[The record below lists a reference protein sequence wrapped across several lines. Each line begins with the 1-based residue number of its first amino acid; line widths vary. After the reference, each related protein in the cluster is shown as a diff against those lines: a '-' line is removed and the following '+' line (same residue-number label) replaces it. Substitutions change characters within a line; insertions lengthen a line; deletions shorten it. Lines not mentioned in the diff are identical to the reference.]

1 MAYSLN
7 LGKLISDIT
16 GPKGLAALT
25 EEIHKLR
32 AEVDRLKNKAQ
43 PEAEKR
49 LKAIQVRLNGLRNT
63 WEKRQNKFEKEIGKT
78 LNTVRKVAKEAE
90 GKIQTAIRSGKKR
103 SSKKAAK
110 TGSTRTKKTARS
122 SRKRR

>member
-7 LGKLISDIT
+7 LGKLLSDIT

-32 AEVDRLKNKAQ
+32 NEVDRLKNKAQ
-43 PEAEKR
+43 PEAERR
-49 LKAIQVRLNGLRNT
+49 LKLLQVRLNGLRSN
-63 WEKRQNKFEKEIGKT
+63 WEKRQTKFEKEFGKT
-78 LNTVRKVAKEAE
+78 LKTVKKAAKDAE

-103 SSKKAAK
+103 ASKKAAG
-110 TGSTRTKKTARS
+110 TTRTKKRS
-122 SRKRR
+122 SAKRR